1 MKGPDY
7 LEWTAFRL
15 GDLFVI
21 SKGTRLTKAQMIPGE
36 INYIGASSMNNGVTA
51 RIGNTDHL
59 FPAGMI
65 TVCYNGSVGESF
77 YQPESFWA
85 SDDVNVLYPKFDLT
99 EEVALF
105 LQPLFW
111 EAGRP
116 YAYDDKWSKEKMEQ
130 TELTLPAKP
139 DGSPDWEYMQKCMES
154 LKQDA
159 SGIIDMLSKV

>member
-21 SKGTRLTKAQMIPGE
+21 SKGTRLTKAQMIPGK

-111 EAGRP
+111 EAGRS

-139 DGSPDWEYMQKCMES
+139 DGSPDWEYMQKYMES

>member
-85 SDDVNVLYPKFDLT
+85 SDDVNVL
-99 EEVALF
+99 A
-105 LQPLFW
+105 
-111 EAGRP
+111 
-116 YAYDDKWSKEKMEQ
+116 
-130 TELTLPAKP
+130 AK
-139 DGSPDWEYMQKCMES
+139 D
-154 LKQDA
+154 
-159 SGIIDMLSKV
+159 